1 MPEFNEKGYKL
12 LFYLSPGDLV
22 YVPEEYEHITIPL
35 EIKRIYK
42 TVCFD
47 SSTCYFVP
55 QYWATMIKDKLEFGP
70 KNKSEKNSFGVQIKS
85 KCLKLE
91 TDRLGNIVK
100 VIGHD

>member
-1 MPEFNEKGYKL
+1 MPRERKCH
-12 LFYLSPGDLV
+12 LFSQYSAGRKP
-22 YVPEEYEHITIPL
+22 IFSAC
-35 EIKRIYK
+35 K
-42 TVCFD
+42 
-47 SSTCYFVP
+47 CYFVP